1 MDANGTLAKTT
12 KGVDEV
18 ARHAH
23 GLPNRLR
30 SLLITVD
37 GRATAGALISR
48 FGQAAETESRL
59 QYLIDQGFVE
69 KTRAWDSA
77 LLKQIETHFTR
88 FVGPVAKVL
97 VRRAAKQ
104 STDVDELYVKLVQK
118 LDPALL
124 KQIET
129 HFTRFVGPVAKVLVR
144 RAAKQSTDVDE
155 LYVKLVQKLDSADG
169 LEFIAT
175 RNRLFRPP
183 QIAHISR
190 LHRGPEAAR
199 DEPPIWNPALLNQV
213 EMQFTRFVGP
223 VAKVMVRR
231 ATKQS
236 TDVDELYV
244 KLANALEPTDERLK
258 FMATQPG
265 VLPPEPHDRMVMA
278 PRQQL
283 RAAPLKKTPPRPPG
297 EPAPEPTSDSPAW
310 DLALLGE
317 IERHFA
323 RFMGS
328 SAKRIVRLAGKQTP
342 CVDELYAMLSAML
355 NSPRD
360 RLAFITTRNQLHV
373 ALPKRAVARPQ
384 RSVRIKPTAPFD
396 CEGNMVSVV
405 ERCCRTCANV
415 APDHYR
421 AALRCVVLDRPVS
434 ARDDCHLWWLNQD
447 VVGGKADRR
456 DILVVSRRTLRGT

>member
-69 KTRAWDSA
+69 ETRAWDPA
-77 LLKQIETHFTR
+77 LLEQIETHFTR
-88 FVGPVAKVL
+88 FVGP
-97 VRRAAKQ
+97 
-104 STDVDELYVKLVQK
+104 
-118 LDPALL
+118 
-124 KQIET
+124 
-129 HFTRFVGPVAKVLVR
+129 FAKVLVR

-169 LEFIAT
+169 PEFIAT

-183 QIAHISR
+183 QIAPISR
-190 LHRGPEAAR
+190 LRRGAEAAR
-199 DEPPIWNPALLNQV
+199 DEPPIWNPALLKQI

-223 VAKVMVRR
+223 VARVMVRR
-231 ATKQS
+231 AQEQTS
-236 TDVDELYV
+236 DIEELYA
-244 KLANALEPTDERLK
+244 KLADTLEPTDERLK

-265 VLPPEPHDRMVMA
+265 VLPPRPHDRRVNA

-283 RAAPLKKTPPRPPG
+283 RAAPLKKAPPRPDV
-297 EPAPEPTSDSPAW
+297 ELAPEPTNDSPGW
-310 DLALLGE
+310 DLAHLGE

-328 SAKRIVRLAGKQTP
+328 SAKPIVRLAGKQTTH
-342 CVDELYAMLSAML
+342 VDELYAMLSRML
-355 NSPRD
+355 DSPRD
-360 RLAFITTRNQLHV
+360 RLAFLATRNHLRV
-373 ALPKRAVARPQ
+373 ALPR
-384 RSVRIKPTAPFD
+384 
-396 CEGNMVSVV
+396 
-405 ERCCRTCANV
+405 RTV
-415 APDHYR
+415 AP
-421 AALRCVVLDRPVS
+421 P
-434 ARDDCHLWWLNQD
+434 
-447 VVGGKADRR
+447 
-456 DILVVSRRTLRGT
+456 

>member
-48 FGQAAETESRL
+48 FGEAAETESGL

-69 KTRAWDSA
+69 KTRAW
-77 LLKQIETHFTR
+77 
-88 FVGPVAKVL
+88 
-97 VRRAAKQ
+97 
-104 STDVDELYVKLVQK
+104 
-118 LDPALL
+118 DPALL

-155 LYVKLVQKLDSADG
+155 LYARLVQKLDSADG

-183 QIAHISR
+183 QIAPISR
-190 LHRGPEAAR
+190 PHRGPEAAR
-199 DEPPIWNPALLNQV
+199 DEPPIWNPALLNQI

-223 VAKVMVRR
+223 VAKVLVRR
-231 ATKQS
+231 AAKQ
-236 TDVDELYV
+236 TIDIEELYG
-244 KLANALEPTDERLK
+244 KLVDTLEPIDERLK
-258 FMATQPG
+258 FTATQPG
-265 VLPPEPHDRMVMA
+265 VLGPEPHGRMLKA
-278 PRQQL
+278 LRQQS
-283 RAAPLKKTPPRPPG
+283 RAAPLKQAPPRRHG
-297 EPAPEPTSDSPAW
+297 EPARELTNDSPGW
-310 DLALLGE
+310 DPALLGE
-317 IERHFA
+317 VERHFA

-328 SAKRIVRLAGKQTP
+328 SAKPIVRLAGKQTAY
-342 CVDELYAMLSAML
+342 VGELYAMLSGML

-360 RLAFITTRNQLHV
+360 RLEFIATRNQLHA

-384 RSVRIKPTAPFD
+384 RSVRIKPTAH
-396 CEGNMVSVV
+396 MVSVV

-415 APDHYR
+415 APDYYR

-434 ARDDCHLWWLNQD
+434 ARDDCHLWRLNQD
-447 VVGGKADRR
+447 VVDGKADRR
-456 DILVVSRRTLRGT
+456 DILVVSTRTLRGT

>member
-1 MDANGTLAKTT
+1 MDVNGTLAKTT

-48 FGQAAETESRL
+48 FGQTAETESRL

-104 STDVDELYVKLVQK
+104 STDVDELYVKL
-118 LDPALL
+118 
-124 KQIET
+124 
-129 HFTRFVGPVAKVLVR
+129 
-144 RAAKQSTDVDE
+144 
-155 LYVKLVQKLDSADG
+155 
-169 LEFIAT
+169 
-175 RNRLFRPP
+175 
-183 QIAHISR
+183 
-190 LHRGPEAAR
+190 
-199 DEPPIWNPALLNQV
+199 
-213 EMQFTRFVGP
+213 
-223 VAKVMVRR
+223 
-231 ATKQS
+231 
-236 TDVDELYV
+236 
-244 KLANALEPTDERLK
+244 ANALEPTDERLK
-258 FMATQPG
+258 FMATQLG

-297 EPAPEPTSDSPAW
+297 EPAPEPTSDSSAW

-328 SAKRIVRLAGKQTP
+328 SAKRIVHLAGKQTP
-342 CVDELYAMLSAML
+342 YVDELYAMLSAML

-434 ARDDCHLWWLNQD
+434 ARDDCHLWSLNQD
-447 VVGGKADRR
+447 VVDGKADRR
-456 DILVVSRRTLRGT
+456 DILVVSMRTLRGT